1 MTVFHSLI
9 KSDTVPS
16 IISGLIN
23 GIILIVIA
31 MALSALIFTGSLSE
45 YLSQG
50 IGILLFGFL
59 IYAIFSIFTAS
70 YPINIS
76 TPQDIPV
83 AIIALIA
90 TTVMAKSG
98 KDWSPESTFQFIFV
112 TIALTSVMVGVF
124 FFILGSFKLGK
135 LVRFIP
141 YPVVGGFLAGTG
153 WLIIKFA
160 FIMTADMELSL
171 ANASSLLSQSTLLQW
186 CPGFIF
192 GALMLIA
199 SRFISHYLL
208 IPGIIALGI
217 SLFYAIMFF
226 NGYSFLELQS
236 SGLLLGP
243 FPEGGLFQG
252 SPIKYIS
259 TFKWHIFQEQLPA
272 IGTMMVLNAISVL
285 FNYSG
290 LELIIKKDLDLD
302 RELKVTGLGNILAG
316 FCGSPPG
323 HLALGGAS
331 LAYSIGARSRLSTVV
346 VALLCAFAL
355 FFGSKILSVF
365 PRVILGGLLFNL
377 GLSFVVDWLINTW
390 NRVPKNDYIII
401 ILIFLIIGTVGFLEG
416 VLAGL
421 MASVILFVISYSK
434 VETIKHTLTGKTFH
448 SNVERSERLKSIIE
462 DSGDKIL
469 ILPLQGYLFF
479 GSANRLL
486 EYIKTYIKSDDGREL
501 KYLVFDL
508 RQVTGIDSSTINS
521 FNKLQILATLDDF
534 KVLFCDL
541 APQISDQFEAEGLF
555 DDNGDGSYLTFK
567 DLDHGMEWCEEQIIK
582 DKITD
587 TDDRAHE
594 IKLFESQFSDL
605 LSYFDSQ
612 TIENNTKIIEQGSD
626 PKGLYFIKS
635 GRVTVELDSK
645 MDKRIRLKS
654 MGTGTIVGEV
664 SLYLKTQATASVI
677 TDEAC
682 EIYFLSHENF
692 EKLNKEAPDRAAEL
706 HTYVIKLLSDRLAK
720 SNATIHALMQ

>member
-1 MTVFHSLI
+1 MFQSLI
-9 KSDTVPS
+9 KPDTVPS

-31 MALSALIFTGSLSE
+31 MALSALIFTGSLSV

-70 YPINIS
+70 YPININ

-90 TTVMAKSG
+90 TTVMATSG

-112 TIALTSVMVGVF
+112 TIALTSVVVGVF
-124 FFILGSFKLGK
+124 FFILGSLKLGK

-171 ANASSLLSQSTLLQW
+171 ANASSLFSQSTLLQW
-186 CPGFIF
+186 CPGLIF

-226 NGYSFLELQS
+226 NGYSYMDLES

-259 TFKWHIFQEQLPA
+259 DFKWHIFQGQLPA
-272 IGTMMVLNAISVL
+272 LGTMMILNAISVL

-316 FCGSPPG
+316 FCGAPPG
-323 HLALGGAS
+323 HLALGGTS
-331 LAYSIGARSRLSTVV
+331 LAYSIGARSRLSTIV
-346 VALLCAFAL
+346 VAILCAGAL

-462 DSGDKIL
+462 DSGDQIL

-486 EYIKTYIKSDDGREL
+486 EYIKAYLQSDDVGEL
-501 KYLVFDL
+501 KYLVFDF
-508 RQVTGIDSSTINS
+508 RQVTGVDSSTINS
-521 FNKLQILATLDDF
+521 FNKLQILAALDDF

-541 APQISDQFEAEGLF
+541 TSQISAQFEAEGLF
-555 DDNGDGSYLTFK
+555 DDSGNGSYLTFE
-567 DLDHGMEWCEEQIIK
+567 DLDHGMEWCEEQIIA
-582 DKITD
+582 DKIKD
-587 TDDRAHE
+587 PDDRASE

-605 LSYFDSQ
+605 LPYFDSQ
-612 TIENNTKIIEQGSD
+612 TIEKNTKIIEQGAD

-677 TDEAC
+677 TDEVC

-692 EKLNKEAPDRAAEL
+692 EKLNRDASDRAAEL

>member
-1 MTVFHSLI
+1 MFQSLI
-9 KSDTVPS
+9 KPDTVPS

-70 YPINIS
+70 YPININ

-90 TTVMAKSG
+90 TTVMATSG

-112 TIALTSVMVGVF
+112 TIALTSVVVGVF
-124 FFILGSFKLGK
+124 FFILGSLKLGK

-171 ANASSLLSQSTLLQW
+171 ANASSLFSQSTLLQW
-186 CPGFIF
+186 CPGLIF

-226 NGYSFLELQS
+226 NGYSYMDLES

-259 TFKWHIFQEQLPA
+259 DFKWHIFQGQLPA
-272 IGTMMVLNAISVL
+272 LGTMMILNAISVL

-316 FCGSPPG
+316 FCGAPPG
-323 HLALGGAS
+323 HLALGGTS
-331 LAYSIGARSRLSTVV
+331 LAYSIGARSRLSTIV
-346 VALLCAFAL
+346 VAILCAGAL

-462 DSGDKIL
+462 DSGDQIL

-486 EYIKTYIKSDDGREL
+486 EYIKAYLQSDDVGEL
-501 KYLVFDL
+501 KYLVFDF
-508 RQVTGIDSSTINS
+508 RQVTGVDSSTINS
-521 FNKLQILATLDDF
+521 FNKLQILAALDDF

-541 APQISDQFEAEGLF
+541 TSQISAQFEAEGLF
-555 DDNGDGSYLTFK
+555 DDSGNGSYLTFE
-567 DLDHGMEWCEEQIIK
+567 DLDHGMEWCEEQIIA
-582 DKITD
+582 DKIKD
-587 TDDRAHE
+587 PDDRASE

-605 LSYFDSQ
+605 LPYFDSQ
-612 TIENNTKIIEQGSD
+612 TIEKNTKIIEQGAD

-677 TDEAC
+677 TDEVC

-692 EKLNKEAPDRAAEL
+692 EKLNRDASDRAAEL

>member
-1 MTVFHSLI
+1 MFQSLI
-9 KSDTVPS
+9 KPDTVPS

-70 YPINIS
+70 YPININ

-90 TTVMAKSG
+90 TTVMATSG

-112 TIALTSVMVGVF
+112 TIALTSVVVGVF
-124 FFILGSFKLGK
+124 FFILGSLKLGK

-171 ANASSLLSQSTLLQW
+171 ANASSLFSQSTLLQW
-186 CPGFIF
+186 CPGLIF

-226 NGYSFLELQS
+226 NGYSYMDLES

-259 TFKWHIFQEQLPA
+259 DFKWHIFQGQLPA
-272 IGTMMVLNAISVL
+272 LGTMMILNAISVL

-316 FCGSPPG
+316 FCGAPPG
-323 HLALGGAS
+323 HLALGGTS
-331 LAYSIGARSRLSTVV
+331 LAYSIGARSRLSTIV
-346 VALLCAFAL
+346 VAILCAGAL

-462 DSGDKIL
+462 DSGDQIL

-486 EYIKTYIKSDDGREL
+486 EYIKAYLQSDDGGEL

-508 RQVTGIDSSTINS
+508 RQVTGVDSSTINS
-521 FNKLQILATLDDF
+521 FNKLQILAALDDF

-541 APQISDQFEAEGLF
+541 TSQISAQFEAEGLF
-555 DDNGDGSYLTFK
+555 DDSGNGSYLTFE
-567 DLDHGMEWCEEQIIK
+567 DLDHGMEWCEEQIIA
-582 DKITD
+582 DKIKD
-587 TDDRAHE
+587 PDDRASE

-605 LSYFDSQ
+605 LPYFDSQ
-612 TIENNTKIIEQGSD
+612 TIEKNTKIIEQGAD

-677 TDEAC
+677 TDEVC

-692 EKLNKEAPDRAAEL
+692 EKLNRDASDRAAEL